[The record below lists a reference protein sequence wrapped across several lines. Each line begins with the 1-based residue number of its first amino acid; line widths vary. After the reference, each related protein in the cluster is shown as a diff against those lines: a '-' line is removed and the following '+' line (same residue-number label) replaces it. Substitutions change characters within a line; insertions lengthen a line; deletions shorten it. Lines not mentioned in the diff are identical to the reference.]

1 MKSISAGYIGNVI
14 LNLFVFLLL
23 IAVYT
28 YIDKLEQTGCA
39 CAIHPNRD
47 FIKHFSIFALI
58 MLAIITFIP
67 MSSIISTFGELVA
80 GLFALVK
87 FVFYIVCIVYFF
99 MTLEYTRY
107 LVNEKCKCSDDY
119 RRELIMAGSI
129 VEISILLLTFMVI
142 IILPIILNSVSIV
155 VNNMDGIEKEV
166 ATTVRN
172 PYKTIKTIPS
182 KLSKVTKMVS
192 NIGKQSKKGLAK
204 LTKPNSY

>member
-1 MKSISAGYIGNVI
+1 
-14 LNLFVFLLL
+14 
-23 IAVYT
+23 
-28 YIDKLEQTGCA
+28 
-39 CAIHPNRD
+39 
-47 FIKHFSIFALI
+47 

-67 MSSIISTFGELVA
+67 MSSIIRTFGELVA

-87 FVFYIVCIVYFF
+87 FIFYIVCIVYFF